1 MEESEGY
8 PFVFQMIDRDSAD
21 EWLIET
27 LQYRFKSAKSHHS
40 YIVRVERYQE
50 HAYCVKFF
58 DKANKNSKLKFSLRT
73 NTFEPRII
81 FYTLFHI
88 MLDVLKRD
96 SKASFFFVGAEDEN
110 DELGMATRRFRV
122 YKKFTTSVVSER
134 LFKHYAIENESLY
147 ILINKNSC
155 SDCDDL
161 AKRITV
167 AVKKLFSRH

>member
-58 DKANKNSKLKFSLRT
+58 DKANMNSKLKFSLRT
-73 NTFEPRII
+73 THLSQE
-81 FYTLFHI
+81 
-88 MLDVLKRD
+88 
-96 SKASFFFVGAEDEN
+96 SF
-110 DELGMATRRFRV
+110 
-122 YKKFTTSVVSER
+122 SIHCS
-134 LFKHYAIENESLY
+134 
-147 ILINKNSC
+147 ILC
-155 SDCDDL
+155 L
-161 AKRITV
+161 MY
-167 AVKKLFSRH
+167 

>member
-58 DKANKNSKLKFSLRT
+58 DK
-73 NTFEPRII
+73 PI
-81 FYTLFHI
+81 
-88 MLDVLKRD
+88 
-96 SKASFFFVGAEDEN
+96 
-110 DELGMATRRFRV
+110 
-122 YKKFTTSVVSER
+122 
-134 LFKHYAIENESLY
+134 
-147 ILINKNSC
+147 
-155 SDCDDL
+155 
-161 AKRITV
+161 
-167 AVKKLFSRH
+167 

>member
-1 MEESEGY
+1 
-8 PFVFQMIDRDSAD
+8 MIDRDSAD

-58 DKANKNSKLKFSLRT
+58 DKANMNSKLKFSLRT

-161 AKRITV
+161 AKRITA